1 MPLLGTVVEL
11 PKAKT
16 GRPKKNA
23 KPVKRKKLKGANNR
37 KPGTRNAKLGPQSNE

>member
-1 MPLLGTVVEL
+1 VAAGEHRDLLRTVEEL
-11 PKAKT
+11 PKT
-16 GRPKKNA
+16 